1 MRVDNSVYFGR
12 GGPTPLADSRTGVL
26 NRRNATDYNPRQMAP
41 RRT

>member
-12 GGPTPLADSRTGVL
+12 DELTPLADSRTAVL
-26 NRRNATDYNPRQMAP
+26 NRGNATDYNPRQMAS